1 MTLMPLPATLAD
13 TGFTLSEVQT
23 RSLTAAAERISDL
36 DAPLPDSVRQDTAGT
51 VHLTWNQLGTRI
63 DVTLRKDGHIDSRVT
78 VRQADV
84 TALRGLYQFQTQ
96 LQEFFAL

>member
-13 TGFTLSEVQT
+13 TGFTLSGTQ
-23 RSLTAAAERISDL
+23 RDSLLAAAKRISDV

-51 VHLTWNQLGTRI
+51 VHLLWNQLGARVSVSVSKSGRI
-63 DVTLRKDGHIDSRVT
+63 DSQVT
-78 VRQADV
+78 VTNGTPA
-84 TALRGLYQFQTQ
+84 TLGGLYRFQTQ